1 MFAGCKDRPRLLD
14 EYERARE
21 LRSEGLPIKQIASRL
36 GVSPS
41 TAHRWTKDIEL
52 SPSQRVA
59 IQRGLAEVFRS
70 RNEAWSE
77 RCREKRR
84 EYQLQG
90 RRRARSGDRLHH
102 AGCMLYWAEGA
113 KDRNSLTF
121 ANSDPHM
128 VSLFTRFLTQS
139 LELEAE
145 DIGLRINVHTNN
157 GLTIHEIE
165 EHWLA
170 VTGLPSSCC
179 RAHTLDCLPQSSKR
193 SRRRRLPYGVCSLR
207 VTSTQIVQH
216 VFGAI
221 QEYGGFDEPDW
232 LDC

>member
-1 MFAGCKDRPRLLD
+1 MFAGCKNRPRLRA
-14 EYERARE
+14 EYGRSRS
-21 LRSEGLPIKQIASRL
+21 LRSEGMPIKQIASRL

-41 TAHRWTKDIEL
+41 TVHRWTRDIEL
-52 SPSQRVA
+52 NPAQIAA
-59 IQRGLAEVFRS
+59 IEASLQEVFRG

-77 RCREKRR
+77 RCRAKRR

-90 RRRARSGDRLHH
+90 RRRARTGDRLHH

-128 VSLFTRFLTQS
+128 IGLFTRFLTES
-139 LELEAE
+139 LGLEAE
-145 DIGLRINVHTNN
+145 DIGLRVNVHTNN

-165 EHWLA
+165 DHWLA
-170 VTGLPSSCC
+170 VTGLPRSCC
-179 RAHTLDCLPQSSKR
+179 RAHTLDHLPRSSKR
-193 SRRRRLPYGVCSLR
+193 SRRRRLPYGVCSIR

-216 VFGAI
+216 IFGAI
-221 QEYGGFDEPDW
+221 QEYGDFDEPAW